1 MKFHTESQHFAPNK
15 IGPPISAVLCA
26 PEYEIFILCP
36 CDSPNDTINENLNC
50 GLPSYDTVSVT
61 QHKSA
66 QSLFILKPGYMFR
79 LKVSHLQALTTI
91 FVTRCFAHFG
101 IP

>member
-66 QSLFILKPGYMFR
+66 QSLFILKPGYPCPT
-79 LKVSHLQALTTI
+79 LTNTYSHLLHSIQPAL
-91 FVTRCFAHFG
+91 
-101 IP
+101 